1 MAFHTSG
8 NNVIYSSPT
17 WTEQFQLS
25 DVALGDTLDAV
36 GTTTGLTDDGVLSDL
51 SVAIGKYERIIGTW
65 KGFYNSD
72 NLNELFLKIRNRS
85 SANAAVATTIN
96 QAVTAIVGTVGSSG
110 AAQGANVEGGVQT
123 STTGTGQ
130 VIKLDSGSDNTP
142 LYFTID
148 FTAIVT
154 AGTQGTLEFQ
164 AANVTGAGGES
175 DILIGSYIS
184 YRRF

>member
-8 NNVIYSSPT
+8 DNVIYSSPT
-17 WTEQFQLS
+17 WTEKFQLS

-36 GTTTGLTDDGVLSDL
+36 GETTNLTTNGVLSDL

-72 NLNELFLKIRNRS
+72 DSNELFLRIRNVS
-85 SANAAVATTIN
+85 SANAAVATTIK
-96 QAVTAIVGTVGSSG
+96 QAVFALTGTTGNTG
-110 AAQGANVEGGVQT
+110 AAAAADVEGGVQY

-130 VIKLDSGSDNTP
+130 IIKLDAGSADTP
-142 LYFTID
+142 LYFSID

-154 AGTQGTLEFQ
+154 AGTQGTLQFQ
-164 AANVTGAGGES
+164 AANVTNAAGES
-175 DILIGSYIS
+175 DILTGSYIS
-184 YRRF
+184 Y

>member
-8 NNVIYSSPT
+8 DNVIYSSPT

-36 GTTTGLTDDGVLSDL
+36 GTTTGLTTNGTLSDL

-72 NLNELFLKIRNRS
+72 NANELYLRIRNKS
-85 SANAAVATTIN
+85 SANAAVATTIK
-96 QAVTAIVGTVGSSG
+96 QAVTAIVGTIGNTG
-110 AAQGANVEGGVQT
+110 AAAGADLEGGVQY

-130 VIKLDSGSDNTP
+130 IIKIDSGSDDTP
-142 LYFTID
+142 LYFSID

-154 AGTQGTLEFQ
+154 VGTQGTLEFQ
-164 AANVTGAGGES
+164 AANVGDSAGES
-175 DILIGSYIS
+175 DILTGSYIS